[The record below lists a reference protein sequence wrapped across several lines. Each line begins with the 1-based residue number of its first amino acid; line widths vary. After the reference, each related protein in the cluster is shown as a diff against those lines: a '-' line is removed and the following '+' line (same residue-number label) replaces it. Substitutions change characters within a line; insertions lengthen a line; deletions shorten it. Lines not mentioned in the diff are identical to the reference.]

1 MRCVVMMD
9 STPEGVYP
17 NEVMEFE
24 VIGSV
29 VRTGTVEYGFDGM
42 VAYHNNV
49 VDYFRACASAGRI
62 VLAFSPNRPL
72 IASALHR
79 LFSLK
84 GKRVRKALVLNK
96 RDDNTTYTYL
106 ELDSVRIAAVYPI
119 EVSRGTLYLVEFQA
133 APDHAGVQ
141 YGEIRYGAR
150 GRL

>member
-1 MRCVVMMD
+1 MRCIVRMD
-9 STPEGVYP
+9 STPEGVFP

-29 VRTGTVEYGFDGM
+29 VRTGTVEYGFDGS

-49 VDYFRACASAGRI
+49 VDYFRACASAGKI
-62 VLAFSPNRPL
+62 ALVFSANRPL
-72 IASALHR
+72 IAAALHR

-84 GKRVRKALVLNK
+84 GKRVRKALVMNQ

-106 ELDSVRIAAVYPI
+106 ELDSVRIAAVFPI
-119 EVSRGTLYLVEFQA
+119 DVSRGTLHLVEFQA

-141 YGEIRYGAR
+141 FGDVRYGAQ